1 MKKSLP
7 TQTKAEM
14 AMHLKAQEMI
24 IRFERH
30 PTMPPLSSLW
40 NSLDFS
46 IQQVCKRG
54 WMEPFRGMVDV
65 SKTPA
70 NYKKY
75 KDLFDKEMEEEYTG
89 EELELGDSFVTI
101 EVPYK
106 EVYGED
112 WKPDHIEYWGDT
124 TFKVF
129 IGKDFDKD
137 WDMKNWDNYAGVS
150 ASGRTFEEMIVNLG
164 KKFFKT
170 FGDFTE
176 SDFLTAAEKKN
187 HEKYMPFYFKKCED
201 DRFST
206 METNKKFKRVSAAEI
221 NRRWVKWF
229 AGTEYGKENW
239 GNDLKKI
246 LAGKNSNE

>member
-7 TQTKAEM
+7 PQTKAEM

-24 IRFERH
+24 IKFERH
-30 PTMPPLSSLW
+30 PTMPPLSSLF

-54 WMEPFRGMVDV
+54 FIEPFKGMVDV
-65 SKTPA
+65 YKTSA

-75 KDLFDKEMEEEYTG
+75 KEQFDKEMADYSK
-89 EELELGDSFVTI
+89 EELESRYSFISI

-137 WDMKNWDNYAGVS
+137 YEITNWDNYAGVE
-150 ASGRTFEEMIVNLG
+150 ASGRTFEEMIVNIG
-164 KKFFKT
+164 KKFFKV

-176 SDFLTAAEKKN
+176 NDFLTDAEKKN
-187 HEKYMPFYFKKCED
+187 HEKYMPFYFKKCKD
-201 DRFST
+201 DRYST

-221 NRRWVKWF
+221 NRRWLKWF
-229 AGTEYGKENW
+229 AGTDYGKENW
-239 GNDLKKI
+239 GSDLKRI
-246 LAGKNSNE
+246 LTGKNPNE